1 MRKTLHGVSEI
12 EITYKPAIGSKPE
25 VTSSSDAYEILKEHY
40 PENQIALK
48 EYFVVMYLN
57 QANRVIGVQKLSI
70 GGLTS
75 AVADVRL
82 LFGTALKVL
91 ATGVV
96 ISHNHPSG
104 NLKPS
109 LQDKNLTKQVNEA
122 GKLLD
127 IKLLDHLI
135 LTPDDQYISMAD
147 QGILLII
154 FNIL

>member
-12 EITYKPAIGSKPE
+12 EISYRPAIGSKPE
-25 VTSSSDAYEILKEHY
+25 VTSSSDAYLILKEYY
-40 PENQIALK
+40 PEKQIALK

-75 AVADVRL
+75 AIADVRL
-82 LFGTALKVL
+82 MFGTALKIL
-91 ATGVV
+91 ATGLV

-104 NLKPS
+104 NTRPS
-109 LQDKNLTKQVNEA
+109 LQDRNLTKQVKEA

-127 IKLLDHLI
+127 VKLLDHLI
-135 LTPDDQYISMAD
+135 LTPDDQYLSMAD
-147 QGILLII
+147 LGEL
-154 FNIL
+154 

>member
-12 EITYKPAIGSKPE
+12 EISYRPAIGSKPE
-25 VTSSSDAYEILKEHY
+25 VTSSSDAYHILKEYY
-40 PENQIALK
+40 PEDQIALK

-70 GGLTS
+70 GGLT
-75 AVADVRL
+75 AAIADVRL

-104 NLKPS
+104 NTRPS
-109 LQDKNLTKQVNEA
+109 LQDRNLTTQVKEA

-135 LTPDDQYISMAD
+135 LTPDDKYISMAD
-147 QGILLII
+147 MGEL
-154 FNIL
+154 

>member
-12 EITYKPAIGSKPE
+12 EISYRPAIGSKPE
-25 VTSSSDAYEILKEHY
+25 VTSSSDAYHILKEYY
-40 PENQIALK
+40 PEDQIALK

-70 GGLTS
+70 GGLT
-75 AVADVRL
+75 AAIADVRL

-104 NLKPS
+104 NTRPS
-109 LQDKNLTKQVNEA
+109 LQDRNLTKQVKEA
-122 GKLLD
+122 GKVLD

-135 LTPDDQYISMAD
+135 LTPDDKYTSMAD
-147 QGILLII
+147 IGDL
-154 FNIL
+154 

>member
-12 EITYKPAIGSKPE
+12 EISYRPAIGSKPE
-25 VTSSSDAYEILKEHY
+25 VTSSSDAYHILKEYY
-40 PENQIALK
+40 PEDQIALK

-70 GGLTS
+70 GGLT
-75 AVADVRL
+75 AAIADVRL

-104 NLKPS
+104 NTRPS
-109 LQDKNLTKQVNEA
+109 LQDINLTKQVKEA

-135 LTPDDQYISMAD
+135 LTPDDKYISLAD
-147 QGILLII
+147 RGDL
-154 FNIL
+154 

>member
-1 MRKTLHGVSEI
+1 MKNTLEGVSEI
-12 EITYKPAIGSKPE
+12 EISYKPAIGSKPE
-25 VTSSSDAYEILKEHY
+25 VTSSSDAYFILKEYY
-40 PENQIALK
+40 PEDQIAMK

-57 QANRVIGVQKLSI
+57 QANRVIGVQKLSE

-82 LFGTALKVL
+82 LFGTALKIL

-104 NLKPS
+104 NTRPS
-109 LQDKNLTKQVNEA
+109 LQDRNLTKQVKEA
-122 GKLLD
+122 GKLLE

-135 LTPDDQYISMAD
+135 ITPDDQYISMAD
-147 QGILLII
+147 NGDL
-154 FNIL
+154 

>member
-1 MRKTLHGVSEI
+1 MKNTLEGVSEI
-12 EITYKPAIGSKPE
+12 EISYRPAIGSKPE
-25 VTSSSDAYEILKEHY
+25 VTSSSDAYLILKEYY
-40 PENQIALK
+40 PEKQIALK

-82 LFGTALKVL
+82 LFGTALKIL
-91 ATGVV
+91 ATGIV

-104 NLKPS
+104 NTRPS
-109 LQDKNLTKQVNEA
+109 LQDSNLTKQVKEA
-122 GKLLD
+122 GELLD

-135 LTPDDQYISMAD
+135 ITPDDKYISMAD
-147 QGILLII
+147 NGDL
-154 FNIL
+154 

>member
-1 MRKTLHGVSEI
+1 MKNSLEGVSEI
-12 EITYKPAIGSKPE
+12 EISYKPVIGSKPE
-25 VTSSSDAYEILKEHY
+25 VKCSSDAYLILKEYY

-82 LFGTALKVL
+82 LFGTALKIL
-91 ATGVV
+91 ATGIV

-104 NLKPS
+104 NTKPS
-109 LQDKNLTKQVNEA
+109 LQDRNLTKQLKEVGE
-122 GKLLD
+122 LLD
-127 IKLLDHLI
+127 IKILDHII
-135 LTPDDQYISMAD
+135 LTPENQYYSFTDNEI
-147 QGILLII
+147 
-154 FNIL
+154 

>member
-12 EITYKPAIGSKPE
+12 EISYRPAIGSKPE
-25 VTSSSDAYEILKEHY
+25 VTSSSDAYLILKEYY

-57 QANRVIGVQKLSI
+57 QANRVIGVQNLSI

-75 AVADVRL
+75 AIADVRL
-82 LFGTALKVL
+82 LFATAVKILS
-91 ATGVV
+91 TGL
-96 ISHNHPSG
+96 ILSHNHPSG
-104 NLKPS
+104 NTRPS
-109 LQDKNLTKQVNEA
+109 LQDRNLTKQVKEA
-122 GKLLD
+122 GKLFD

-147 QGILLII
+147 NGDL
-154 FNIL
+154 

>member
-57 QANRVIGVQKLSI
+57 QANRVIGVQKLSV

-75 AVADVRL
+75 AIADVRL

-91 ATGVV
+91 ATGLV

-104 NLKPS
+104 STRPS
-109 LQDKNLTKQVNEA
+109 LQDRNLTKQVKEA

-135 LTPDDQYISMAD
+135 LTPDDQYVSLAD
-147 QGILLII
+147 IGDL
-154 FNIL
+154 

>member
-1 MRKTLHGVSEI
+1 
-12 EITYKPAIGSKPE
+12 
-25 VTSSSDAYEILKEHY
+25 
-40 PENQIALK
+40 
-48 EYFVVMYLN
+48 MYLN

-91 ATGVV
+91 ATGLV

-109 LQDKNLTKQVNEA
+109 LQDKSITKQIQDA
-122 GKLLD
+122 GRLLD
-127 IKLLDHLI
+127 IKLLDHII
-135 LTPDDQYISMAD
+135 LVPNDQYISMAD
-147 QGILLII
+147 LLE
-154 FNIL
+154 L

>member
-1 MRKTLHGVSEI
+1 MKNTLEGVSEI
-12 EITYKPAIGSKPE
+12 EISYKPAIGSKPE
-25 VTSSSDAYEILKEHY
+25 VTSSSDAYLILKEHY

-82 LFGTALKVL
+82 IFGTALK
-91 ATGVV
+91 AAASGII

-104 NLKPS
+104 NLRPS
-109 LQDKNLTKQVNEA
+109 HADKLITEKIKEA

-127 IKLLDHLI
+127 IQLIDHI
-135 LTPDDQYISMAD
+135 IISNDYQYISFAD
-147 QGILLII
+147 EG
-154 FNIL
+154 FE

>member
-1 MRKTLHGVSEI
+1 MKKTLHGVSEI
-12 EITYKPAIGSKPE
+12 EITYKPAVGSKPE
-25 VTSSSDAYEILKEHY
+25 VNNSSDAYHILKEHY

-75 AVADVRL
+75 AIADLRL
-82 LFGTALKVL
+82 LFGTALKIL
-91 ATGVV
+91 ATGLV

-104 NLKPS
+104 NTMPS
-109 LQDKNLTKQVNEA
+109 LQDRNLTKKVKEA

-135 LTPDDQYISMAD
+135 LTPYDQYISMAD
-147 QGILLII
+147 NGEI
-154 FNIL
+154 

>member
-12 EITYKPAIGSKPE
+12 EISYRPAIGSKPE
-25 VTSSSDAYEILKEHY
+25 VTSSSDAYLILKEYY
-40 PENQIALK
+40 PEKQIALK

-75 AVADVRL
+75 AIADVRL
-82 LFGTALKVL
+82 LFGTALKIL
-91 ATGVV
+91 ATGLV
-96 ISHNHPSG
+96 ISHNHPSR
-104 NLKPS
+104 NTRPS
-109 LQDKNLTKQVNEA
+109 LQDRNLTKQVKEA

-135 LTPDDQYISMAD
+135 LTPDDQYISLAD
-147 QGILLII
+147 TGDL
-154 FNIL
+154 

>member
-25 VTSSSDAYEILKEHY
+25 VTSSSDAYLILKEYY

-57 QANRVIGVQKLSI
+57 QANRVIGVQKLSV

-147 QGILLII
+147 QGIL
-154 FNIL
+154 

>member
-1 MRKTLHGVSEI
+1 MKNTLEEVSEI
-12 EITYKPAIGSKPE
+12 EISYKPAIGSKPE
-25 VTSSSDAYEILKEHY
+25 VTSSSDAYLILKEHY

-57 QANRVIGVQKLSI
+57 QANKVIGVQKLSI

-82 LFGTALKVL
+82 LFGTALKIL
-91 ATGVV
+91 ATGIV

-104 NLKPS
+104 NTKPS
-109 LQDKNLTKQVNEA
+109 LQDRNITKQISEA
-122 GKLLD
+122 GRLLD

-135 LTPDDQYISMAD
+135 ITPDDQYISMAD
-147 QGILLII
+147 NGDL
-154 FNIL
+154 

>member
-25 VTSSSDAYEILKEHY
+25 VTSSSDAYLILKEHY

-57 QANRVIGVQKLSI
+57 QANRVIGVQRLSI

-135 LTPDDQYISMAD
+135 ITPDDQYISMAD
-147 QGILLII
+147 QGML
-154 FNIL
+154 

>member
-25 VTSSSDAYEILKEHY
+25 VTSSSDAYHILKEHY
-40 PENQIALK
+40 PEKQIALK

-57 QANRVIGVQKLSI
+57 QANRVIGVQKLSV

-75 AVADVRL
+75 AIADVRL

-91 ATGVV
+91 ATGLV

-104 NLKPS
+104 NTRPS
-109 LQDKNLTKQVNEA
+109 LQDRNLTKQVKEA

-135 LTPDDQYISMAD
+135 LTPDDHYISMAD
-147 QGILLII
+147 NGDL
-154 FNIL
+154 

>member
-1 MRKTLHGVSEI
+1 MKNTLEGVSEI
-12 EITYKPAIGSKPE
+12 EISYKPAIGPKPE
-25 VTSSSDAYEILKEHY
+25 VTSSSDAYLILKEHY
-40 PENQIALK
+40 PESQIALK

-57 QANRVIGVQKLSI
+57 QANRVIGVQKLSE

-82 LFGTALKVL
+82 LFGTALKIL
-91 ATGVV
+91 ATGIV

-104 NLKPS
+104 NTRPS
-109 LQDKNLTKQVNEA
+109 LQDRNLTKQVKEA

-135 LTPDDQYISMAD
+135 ITPDDQYISMAD
-147 QGILLII
+147 NGDL
-154 FNIL
+154 

>member
-12 EITYKPAIGSKPE
+12 EISYRPAIGSKPE
-25 VTSSSDAYEILKEHY
+25 VTSSSDAYLILKEYY

-57 QANRVIGVQKLSI
+57 QANRVIGVQRLSI

-91 ATGVV
+91 ATGLV

-109 LQDKNLTKQVNEA
+109 KADEEITFKIRNAAKFFDIQV
-122 GKLLD
+122 
-127 IKLLDHLI
+127 LDHI
-135 LTPDDQYISMAD
+135 IVSTEGYFSFADDGMM
-147 QGILLII
+147 
-154 FNIL
+154 

>member
-1 MRKTLHGVSEI
+1 MKNTLEGVSEI
-12 EITYKPAIGSKPE
+12 EISYKPAIGSKPE
-25 VTSSSDAYEILKEHY
+25 VTSSSDAYLILKEHY

-57 QANRVIGVQKLSI
+57 QANRVIGVQRLSI

-82 LFGTALKVL
+82 LFGTALKIL
-91 ATGVV
+91 ATGIV

-104 NLKPS
+104 NNRPS
-109 LQDKNLTKQVNEA
+109 LQDRNLTKQVKEA

-135 LTPDDQYISMAD
+135 LTPDDQYMSMAD
-147 QGILLII
+147 NGDL
-154 FNIL
+154 

>member
-25 VTSSSDAYEILKEHY
+25 VTSSSDAYHILKEHY
-40 PENQIALK
+40 PEKQIALK

-57 QANRVIGVQKLSI
+57 QANRVIGVQKLSV

-75 AVADVRL
+75 AIADVRL
-82 LFGTALKVL
+82 LFGTALKIL
-91 ATGVV
+91 ATGLV

-104 NLKPS
+104 NTRPS
-109 LQDKNLTKQVNEA
+109 LQDRNLTKQVKEA

-135 LTPDDQYISMAD
+135 LTPDDHYISMAD
-147 QGILLII
+147 NGDL
-154 FNIL
+154 

>member
-25 VTSSSDAYEILKEHY
+25 VTSSSDAYHILKEYY
-40 PENQIALK
+40 PADQIALK

-91 ATGVV
+91 ATGLV

-109 LQDKNLTKQVNEA
+109 LQDKSITKQIQDA
-122 GKLLD
+122 GRLLD
-127 IKLLDHLI
+127 IKLLDHII
-135 LTPDDQYISMAD
+135 LVPNDQYISMAD
-147 QGILLII
+147 LLE
-154 FNIL
+154 L

>member
-1 MRKTLHGVSEI
+1 MKNTLEGVSEI
-12 EITYKPAIGSKPE
+12 EISYKPAIGSKPE
-25 VTSSSDAYEILKEHY
+25 VTSSSDAYHILKEYY
-40 PENQIALK
+40 PEDQIALK

-82 LFGTALKVL
+82 LFGTALKIL
-91 ATGVV
+91 ATGIV

-104 NLKPS
+104 NTRPS
-109 LQDKNLTKQVNEA
+109 LQDRNLTIQVKEA

-135 LTPDDQYISMAD
+135 ITPDDKYISMAD
-147 QGILLII
+147 NGDL
-154 FNIL
+154 

>member
-25 VTSSSDAYEILKEHY
+25 VTSSSDAYLILKEYY
-40 PENQIALK
+40 PDNKIALK
-48 EYFVVMYLN
+48 EFFVVMYLN

-70 GGLTS
+70 GGLT
-75 AVADVRL
+75 AAIADVRL

-104 NLKPS
+104 NTRPS
-109 LQDKNLTKQVNEA
+109 LQDINLTKQVKEA

-135 LTPDDQYISMAD
+135 LTPDDQYISLAD
-147 QGILLII
+147 TGDL
-154 FNIL
+154 

>member
-12 EITYKPAIGSKPE
+12 EISYKPAIGSKPE

-57 QANRVIGVQKLSI
+57 QANRVIGVQKLSV

-91 ATGVV
+91 ATGLV

-104 NLKPS
+104 NIRPS
-109 LQDKNLTKQVNEA
+109 LQDRNLTKQVKEA

-135 LTPDDQYISMAD
+135 LTPDDKYISMAD
-147 QGILLII
+147 NGDL
-154 FNIL
+154 

>member
-1 MRKTLHGVSEI
+1 MKKTLPGVSEI
-12 EITYKPAIGSKPE
+12 EISYKPAIGSKPE
-25 VTSSSDAYEILKEHY
+25 VISSSDAYAILKDYY

-57 QANRVIGVQKLSI
+57 QANRVIGVQRLSI

-82 LFGTALKVL
+82 LFGTALKIL
-91 ATGVV
+91 ATGIV

-109 LQDKNLTKQVNEA
+109 LQDKNITKQIQDA

-127 IKLLDHLI
+127 IKILDHLI
-135 LTPDDQYISMAD
+135 VVPNDQYLSMTD
-147 QGILLII
+147 QGLL
-154 FNIL
+154 

>member
-1 MRKTLHGVSEI
+1 MKKTLPGVSEI
-12 EITYKPAIGSKPE
+12 EITYKPSIGSKPE
-25 VTSSSDAYEILKEHY
+25 VSSSSDAYAILKEYY

-57 QANRVIGVQKLSI
+57 QANRVIGVQRLSI

-82 LFGTALKVL
+82 LFGTALKIL
-91 ATGVV
+91 ATGIV

-109 LQDKNLTKQVNEA
+109 LQDKNITKQIQDA

-127 IKLLDHLI
+127 IKILDHLI
-135 LTPDDQYISMAD
+135 LVPNDQYLSMTD
-147 QGILLII
+147 QGLL
-154 FNIL
+154 

>member
-1 MRKTLHGVSEI
+1 
-12 EITYKPAIGSKPE
+12 
-25 VTSSSDAYEILKEHY
+25 
-40 PENQIALK
+40 
-48 EYFVVMYLN
+48 MYLN

-75 AVADVRL
+75 AIADVRL

-104 NLKPS
+104 NTRPS
-109 LQDKNLTKQVNEA
+109 LQDRNLTKQVKEA

-147 QGILLII
+147 NGDL
-154 FNIL
+154 

>member
-1 MRKTLHGVSEI
+1 MKNTLEGVSEI
-12 EITYKPAIGSKPE
+12 EISYKPAIGSKPE
-25 VTSSSDAYEILKEHY
+25 VTSSSDAYHILKEHY

-57 QANRVIGVQKLSI
+57 QANRVIGVQRLSI

-82 LFGTALKVL
+82 LFGTALKIL
-91 ATGVV
+91 ATGIV

-104 NLKPS
+104 NTRAS
-109 LQDKNLTKQVNEA
+109 LQDRSLTKQVKEA
-122 GKLLD
+122 GKLFD

-135 LTPDDQYISMAD
+135 LTPNDQYISMAD
-147 QGILLII
+147 NGDL
-154 FNIL
+154 

>member
-25 VTSSSDAYEILKEHY
+25 VTSSSDAYLILKEYY

-122 GKLLD
+122 WKLLD

-147 QGILLII
+147 QGIL
-154 FNIL
+154 

>member
-25 VTSSSDAYEILKEHY
+25 VTSSSDAYHILKEYY
-40 PENQIALK
+40 PEDQIGLK

-57 QANRVIGVQKLSI
+57 QANRVIGVQKLSV

-91 ATGVV
+91 ATGLV

-104 NLKPS
+104 NTRPS
-109 LQDKNLTKQVNEA
+109 LQDRNLTKQVKEA

-135 LTPDDQYISMAD
+135 LTPDDKYISMAD
-147 QGILLII
+147 NGDL
-154 FNIL
+154 

>member
-25 VTSSSDAYEILKEHY
+25 VTSSSDAYLILKEYY

-57 QANRVIGVQKLSI
+57 QANRVIGVQKLSV

-75 AVADVRL
+75 AIADVRL

-91 ATGVV
+91 ATGLV

-104 NLKPS
+104 NTRPS
-109 LQDKNLTKQVNEA
+109 LQDRNLTKQVKEA

-135 LTPDDQYISMAD
+135 LTPDDHYISMAD
-147 QGILLII
+147 NGDL
-154 FNIL
+154 

>member
-12 EITYKPAIGSKPE
+12 EISYKPAIGSKPE
-25 VTSSSDAYEILKEHY
+25 VTSSSDAYLILKEYY

-75 AVADVRL
+75 AIADVRL
-82 LFGTALKVL
+82 LFGTALKIL
-91 ATGVV
+91 ATGLV

-104 NLKPS
+104 NNRPS
-109 LQDKNLTKQVNEA
+109 LQDKNLTKQVKEA
-122 GKLLD
+122 GKLFD

-135 LTPDDQYISMAD
+135 LTPYDQYTSMAD
-147 QGILLII
+147 IGEL
-154 FNIL
+154 

>member
-25 VTSSSDAYEILKEHY
+25 VTSSSDAYVILKEYY

-104 NLKPS
+104 NTRPS
-109 LQDKNLTKQVNEA
+109 LQDRNLTKQVKEA

-135 LTPDDQYISMAD
+135 LTPDEQYISMAD
-147 QGILLII
+147 NGDL
-154 FNIL
+154 